1 MPQASKTPVLEVCV
15 DDPQGLSAA
24 VSGGADRIELCSAL
38 ALGGLTPS
46 PGLIAA
52 AAGLAVPVFAMI
64 RPRPGGFV
72 YTPDELAAAK
82 ADVAAVRNAGLAG
95 IVLGVTHPD
104 GRLDR
109 EAIGGLR
116 DAAGDLPMVLHRA
129 FDLSPD
135 LDEGL
140 ETAIELGFCR
150 ILTSG
155 GAPSAIEGAGNIARL
170 AGQARGRITIMAG
183 GGVDAGNAAELL
195 RAGADDLHG
204 SCSEIRADQD
214 MGGRLRIASERAQ
227 TSVARIR
234 ALRAAME
241 RAAMEQTG
249 EEIS

>member
-1 MPQASKTPVLEVCV
+1 MPKALYSPLLEVCV

-52 AAGLAVPVFAMI
+52 AAELAVPVFAMI

-72 YTPDELAAAK
+72 YSHEELAVAK
-82 ADVAAVRNAGLAG
+82 ADIAAVRNAGLAG

-109 EAIGGLR
+109 DAIAGLR

-135 LDEGL
+135 LLEGL

-155 GAPSAIEGAGNIARL
+155 GAPSAIEGAENIARL
-170 AGQARGRITIMAG
+170 AGQARGRITILAG
-183 GGVDAGNAAELL
+183 GGVDAGNAARLL
-195 RAGADDLHG
+195 RAGADELHG
-204 SCSEIRADQD
+204 SCSEICADQD

-227 TSVARIR
+227 TSVAKIR
-234 ALRAAME
+234 AL

-249 EEIS
+249 EEVT

>member
-1 MPQASKTPVLEVCV
+1 MPKASKAPLLEVCV
-15 DDPQGLSAA
+15 DSPQGLSAA

-52 AAGLAVPVFAMI
+52 AAELAVPVFAMI
-64 RPRPGGFV
+64 RPRPGGFT
-72 YTPDELAAAK
+72 YIPEELAVAK
-82 ADVAAVRNAGLAG
+82 ADIAAVRNAGLAG
-95 IVLGVTHPD
+95 IVLGATHPD

-109 EAIGGLR
+109 NAIACLR

-140 ETAIELGFCR
+140 ETAIDLGFCR

-155 GAPSAIEGAGNIARL
+155 GAPSATCGAGNIARMVQ
-170 AGQARGRITIMAG
+170 QARGRITIMAG
-183 GGVDAGNAAELL
+183 GGVDADNAAVIL

-204 SCSEIRADQD
+204 SCSEIQADQD
-214 MGGRLRIASERAQ
+214 MGGRLRIASERPQ
-227 TSVARIR
+227 TSVAKIR

-241 RAAMEQTG
+241 QSAKQSG
-249 EEIS
+249 EELT